1 MIGKIQV
8 RKSQDG
14 MAGILGTCGSEY
26 DKLDGMLGIRVQ
38 VEGRIGWKLES
49 NMGEQWGRVLAVEVV
64 NL

>member
-1 MIGKIQV
+1 
-8 RKSQDG
+8 

-49 NMGEQWGRVLAVEVV
+49 NMGEQWGRMLAVEVV